1 MQGTDRTEPDRCQLT
16 PKKACNENQQDH
28 HGRRPGR
35 RRGDANRSVVPGWPV
50 RAGLPAAAA
59 HQRNTVMT
67 ATPMSDEALA
77 TTMADLRGRLRAR
90 GLSVRATEK

>member
-1 MQGTDRTEPDRCQLT
+1 
-16 PKKACNENQQDH
+16 
-28 HGRRPGR
+28 
-35 RRGDANRSVVPGWPV
+35 
-50 RAGLPAAAA
+50 
-59 HQRNTVMT
+59 MT